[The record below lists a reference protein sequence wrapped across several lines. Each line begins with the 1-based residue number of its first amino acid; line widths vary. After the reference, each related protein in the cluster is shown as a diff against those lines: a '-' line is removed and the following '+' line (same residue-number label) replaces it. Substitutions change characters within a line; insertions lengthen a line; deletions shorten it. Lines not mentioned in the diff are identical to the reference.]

1 MEGCEPMATV
11 TVAEDIFTQHEEANE
26 GLPPGWSGDP
36 HFLVVSDDPE
46 LAAAALTAAA
56 HRFFDIDSEGREG
69 EGWELGSGDVWTPNF
84 VSDVYLAPEGPMLW
98 VDVKGV
104 CSPAMGRKMLDVLVA
119 ELVARDLGAHIAT
132 PMLRYDTSAP
142 KWSPRATTSRAA
154 EPAPVPA
161 PAPLSKSWYI
171 GRGVAAV
178 TTTGRHYEEWFWRAA
193 DGRWVERR
201 SEAERFDGPPSS
213 LVRALREASSGPVRG
228 EPTGILLPDDD
239 SDFVRMPARSIR
251 QRPTDLF

>member
-1 MEGCEPMATV
+1 MATV
-11 TVAEDIFTQHEEANE
+11 TVAADIFTRHEEAND

-46 LAAAALTAAA
+46 LAAAALYAAGL
-56 HRFFDIDSEGREG
+56 RFFDIDSEGHEG
-69 EGWELGSGDVWTPNF
+69 EGWELGSADVWTPNF

-104 CSPAMGRKMLDVLVA
+104 CSPAMGRKMLDVLA
-119 ELVARDLGAHIAT
+119 FELIARDLSAHVTA
-132 PMLRYDTSAP
+132 PGRRYDTSAP
-142 KWSPRATTSRAA
+142 KWSPRAR
-154 EPAPVPA
+154 EPAPAAPAPEPVPA
-161 PAPLSKSWYI
+161 PAPVSKSWYI

-193 DGRWVERR
+193 DGTWVERR
-201 SEAERFDGPPSS
+201 SEAERFDEPPSA
-213 LVRALREASSGPVRG
+213 LVIALREESTGPVLG
-228 EPTGILLPDDD
+228 EPTGVLLPDDD
-239 SDFVRMPARSIR
+239 SDFVRMPATSVR